1 MQILTK
7 ETLDAAI
14 KKCQDD
20 GPYRVIIVTERYES
34 HLSIINYLS
43 NLELETICR
52 RNEPYVK
59 FHNGSV
65 IRMLSASDS
74 FIGRKVNLVLCVEKY
89 FNDKTADKLRTI
101 EISSDMKNFRHW
113 K

>member
-20 GPYRVIIVTERYES
+20 GPYRVIIVTEHYES
-34 HLSIINYLS
+34 HLSIIDYLS
-43 NLELETICR
+43 KFELETICR
-52 RNEPYVK
+52 RHEPYVK
-59 FHNGSV
+59 FQNGSV
-65 IRMLSASDS
+65 IRMLSAADS
-74 FIGRKVNLVLCVEKY
+74 TLGRRANLVLCVEKY
-89 FNDKTADKLRTI
+89 FNDKAADKLRTI
-101 EISSDMKNFRHW
+101 EISSDMKNFRNW